1 MTESLVIT
9 GAAAVPAL
17 STAEPGS
24 SYNSAKPPSTRGV
37 YLAKRC
43 FRPLG

>member
-9 GAAAVPAL
+9 PVAAVRAL
-17 STAEPGS
+17 STAEPGG
-24 SYNSAKPPSTRGV
+24 SYNSTKSPSTRGV

-43 FRPLG
+43 FRRTG